1 MKILSLNG
9 LLSNMNEFFRILLG
23 LLTGFWFMMTLIIF
37 AFGFCIMSPFII
49 SCTIYDYIIEH
60 INKNKDPLN

>member
-1 MKILSLNG
+1 
-9 LLSNMNEFFRILLG
+9 MNEFFRILLG
-23 LLTGFWFMMTLIIF
+23 LLTGFWFMINLIIF

-49 SCTIYDYIIEH
+49 SCIIYDYVIED